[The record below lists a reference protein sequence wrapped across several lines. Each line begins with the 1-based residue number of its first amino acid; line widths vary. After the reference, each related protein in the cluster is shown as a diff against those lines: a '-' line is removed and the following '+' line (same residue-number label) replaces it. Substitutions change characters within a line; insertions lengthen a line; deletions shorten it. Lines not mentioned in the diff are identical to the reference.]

1 METRFSECIEDHHKR
16 DKKSDLVKYTPQ
28 TEHKC
33 VNLDDFWNFIKLL
46 FFDRDFFY
54 ETWSYKKMKHKKI
67 EHRGNLFRK
76 ILQLKRVC

>member
-16 DKKSDLVKYTPQ
+16 DKKSDLVKHAPQ
-28 TEHKC
+28 TEHKY
-33 VNLDDFWNFIKLL
+33 VNLDDFEILSSCFFWQRFFPWDMKLQ
-46 FFDRDFFY
+46 
-54 ETWSYKKMKHKKI
+54 KKKHKKI

>member
-33 VNLDDFWNFIKLL
+33 VNLDDFEILSSC
-46 FFDRDFFY
+46 FFLTEIFSMRH
-54 ETWSYKKMKHKKI
+54 EVTKK
-67 EHRGNLFRK
+67 
-76 ILQLKRVC
+76 